1 MKVTRLYKGT
11 PDQAMALAER
21 TVRDWHE
28 AKVEAQNYKTLRSAV
43 DNLQELVDSLAYTLR
58 YPSESNLLDAVFEFS
73 TIEQALEI
81 VRIKVDQAR
90 DRIANDEDID
100 DEEND
105 DEFA

>member
-21 TVRDWHE
+21 TMRDWHE
-28 AKVEAQNYKTLRSAV
+28 AKVEAQNYKTLQSAV

-90 DRIANDEDID
+90 ERIANDEDID

>member
-1 MKVTRLYKGT
+1 MTSKLYKGT

-21 TVRDWHE
+21 TMRDWHE
-28 AKVEAQNYKTLRSAV
+28 AKVEAQNFKTLKSAV

-73 TIEQALEI
+73 SIEQALEI

-90 DRIANDEDID
+90 ERIANDEDID
-100 DEEND
+100 DEESD
-105 DEFA
+105 DEVA

>member
-1 MKVTRLYKGT
+1 MQVTKLYKGT

-21 TVRDWHE
+21 TMRDWHE